1 MEYKYSLA
9 SSKHVVILWVKRERS
24 LELELLPMINFKV
37 DLIKFGELVK
47 PMTRE
52 ESGKIKVMI
61 AH

>member
-37 DLIKFGELVK
+37 DLIKFEELVK
-47 PMTRE
+47 PMTRK

-61 AH
+61 VY

>member
-37 DLIKFGELVK
+37 DLIKFEELVK
-47 PMTRE
+47 PMTRK
-52 ESGKIKVMI
+52 ESGKIKVMVVY
-61 AH
+61 

>member
-37 DLIKFGELVK
+37 DLIKFEELVK
-47 PMTRE
+47 PMTRK
-52 ESGKIKVMI
+52 ESGKIKAMI
-61 AH
+61 VY

>member
-1 MEYKYSLA
+1 MEYEYSLA

-37 DLIKFGELVK
+37 DLIKFEELVK
-47 PMTRE
+47 PMTRK

-61 AH
+61 VY

>member
-1 MEYKYSLA
+1 
-9 SSKHVVILWVKRERS
+9 
-24 LELELLPMINFKV
+24 MINFKV

>member
-24 LELELLPMINFKV
+24 LESELLPMI
-37 DLIKFGELVK
+37 KFEKLVK
-47 PMTRE
+47 PMTRK

-61 AH
+61 VY